1 MFSDPISPYKEMG
14 KFAGWNIWG
23 NMAAMLFGTGINML
37 LNVFFGPV
45 VNAARGIAVLVES
58 AVAHFPTNFLM
69 AVNPQITKLYAQNKL
84 KEMHT
89 LLFRASR
96 FAYFL
101 MFALTLPIVMETK
114 SILTLW
120 LKIVKDYTVI
130 FLRLLLVIVIIDA
143 VARPLM
149 TSAAATGNVKKYQS
163 VIGGILLSIVPI
175 AYIVL
180 KFGGSPASVY
190 VVYLCVSIVAFVSRL
205 LIIRPMIHLSLRQYA
220 QNVVLRIIMVTVVSF
235 SVMLIVR
242 TMLPS
247 NLFGVLAICII
258 SIFTALL
265 ISYSLGL
272 TTKERNFVRQKVVD
286 IVNKVKR

>member
-1 MFSDPISPYKEMG
+1 MG

-101 MFALTLPIVMETK
+101 MFALALPIVMETK

-120 LKIVKDYTVI
+120 LKIVKDYTVV
-130 FLRLLLVIVIIDA
+130 FLRLLFVIVIIDA

-175 AYIVL
+175 AYVAL
-180 KFGGSPASVY
+180 KLGGSPASVY
-190 VVYLCVSIVAFVSRL
+190 IVYLCVSVIAFISRL

-220 QNVVLRIIMVTVVSF
+220 QYVVMRIFPVTVVSF
-235 SVMLIVR
+235 LSILFLKAILPVNLLGTLLVCFFSVVIAL
-242 TMLPS
+242 
-247 NLFGVLAICII
+247 II
-258 SIFTALL
+258 SYA
-265 ISYSLGL
+265 LGL
-272 TTKERNFVRQKVVD
+272 TTNERIFVRQKVTY
-286 IVNKVKR
+286 IMHKLHH